1 MCLSHT
7 ALWGLTITSMF
18 FLEEGT
24 SWGKIISI
32 KRRCPSLIWEFF
44 LCKLKASLE
53 ACFLLRNSHIS
64 TDRLNNMTTKLK
76 GT

>member
-1 MCLSHT
+1 MCLPHP

-24 SWGKIISI
+24 SYGKIISI

-44 LCKLKASLE
+44 LCKLKTSLE
-53 ACFLLRNSHIS
+53 ACFLWRDSYIS
-64 TDRLNNMTTKLK
+64 TDHLNNMATKLK